1 MRYIKVLLLVIL
13 FFLVMMFFVQNQ
25 SAFSQA
31 VALKLDLLFLP
42 PVESAPLPFYT
53 LLIICFV
60 LGALCILA
68 MLMWDR
74 VSLSAKLTMAN
85 MRARSFEKDVA
96 KALKTNEA
104 LQKKLDAAE
113 AKAAVITR
121 HQREWDRHQS
131 IMDEALSEGSFDKAK
146 LAKITAETIKIRQEG
161 ERKAWGIVDKTALD
175 HTSSDGSLSQRPVDL
190 SHLSPD
196 ELLRLTKEA
205 FKTPDHE

>member
-1 MRYIKVLLLVIL
+1 MGELSRRYGVTKAAI
-13 FFLVMMFFVQNQ
+13 
-25 SAFSQA
+25 SQRA
-31 VALKLDLLFLP
+31 KKEGWLQDVSGVVDR
-42 PVESAPLPFYT
+42 
-53 LLIICFV
+53 
-60 LGALCILA
+60 LA
-68 MLMWDR
+68 E
-74 VSLSAKLTMAN
+74 AKLNGVLNTVN
-85 MRARSFEKDVA
+85 PQK
-96 KALKTNEA
+96 KAEA
-104 LQKKLDAAE
+104 LDRAAE

-131 IMDEALSEGSFDKAK
+131 IIDEALSEGSFDKAK

>member
-85 MRARSFEKDVA
+85 MRARGFEKDVA

-104 LQKKLDAAE
+104 LQKKLTPP
-113 AKAAVITR
+113 KPRPSSSPKMSKTR
-121 HQREWDRHQS
+121 KSPLQR
-131 IMDEALSEGSFDKAK
+131 
-146 LAKITAETIKIRQEG
+146 
-161 ERKAWGIVDKTALD
+161 
-175 HTSSDGSLSQRPVDL
+175 
-190 SHLSPD
+190 SPN
-196 ELLRLTKEA
+196 RRN
-205 FKTPDHE
+205 P

>member
-85 MRARSFEKDVA
+85 MRARGFEKDVA

-113 AKAAVITR
+113 
-121 HQREWDRHQS
+121 
-131 IMDEALSEGSFDKAK
+131 
-146 LAKITAETIKIRQEG
+146 
-161 ERKAWGIVDKTALD
+161 
-175 HTSSDGSLSQRPVDL
+175 SLKS
-190 SHLSPD
+190 
-196 ELLRLTKEA
+196 ELLGIIGNTSEA
-205 FKTPDHE
+205 PGHDKSVMYLAENFETVFKNKLDIIGKI

>member
-42 PVESAPLPFYT
+42 PVESALPFYT

-85 MRARSFEKDVA
+85 MRARGFEKDVA

-113 AKAAVITR
+113 AKAAQLAEDV
-121 HQREWDRHQS
+121 ENAKKS
-131 IMDEALSEGSFDKAK
+131 ASALTEQA
-146 LAKITAETIKIRQEG
+146 
-161 ERKAWGIVDKTALD
+161 
-175 HTSSDGSLSQRPVDL
+175 
-190 SHLSPD
+190 
-196 ELLRLTKEA
+196 
-205 FKTPDHE
+205 

>member
-85 MRARSFEKDVA
+85 MRARGFEKDVA
-96 KALKTNEA
+96 KALKT
-104 LQKKLDAAE
+104 LR
-113 AKAAVITR
+113 KAAGAA
-121 HQREWDRHQS
+121 DRSAAVDASQL
-131 IMDEALSEGSFDKAK
+131 DEIERCVRDLRAIAGSDRPRSG
-146 LAKITAETIKIRQEG
+146 AES
-161 ERKAWGIVDKTALD
+161 A
-175 HTSSDGSLSQRPVDL
+175 GS
-190 SHLSPD
+190 
-196 ELLRLTKEA
+196 K
-205 FKTPDHE
+205 

>member
-1 MRYIKVLLLVIL
+1 MARFDWEKIRAEYEVGSSMGELSRRYGVTKAAI
-13 FFLVMMFFVQNQ
+13 
-25 SAFSQA
+25 SQRA
-31 VALKLDLLFLP
+31 KKEGWLQDVSGVVDR
-42 PVESAPLPFYT
+42 
-53 LLIICFV
+53 
-60 LGALCILA
+60 LA
-68 MLMWDR
+68 E
-74 VSLSAKLTMAN
+74 AKLNGVLNTVN
-85 MRARSFEKDVA
+85 PQK
-96 KALKTNEA
+96 KAEA
-104 LQKKLDAAE
+104 LDRAAE

-121 HQREWDRHQS
+121 HQREWDRHQA

-190 SHLSPD
+190 SRLSPD

>member
-31 VALKLDLLFLP
+31 VALKHDLLFLP

-74 VSLSAKLTMAN
+74 LSLSAKLTMAN
-85 MRARSFEKDVA
+85 MRVRGLEKDLS
-96 KALKTNEA
+96 KALKNTE
-104 LQKKLDAAE
+104 QVE
-113 AKAAVITR
+113 
-121 HQREWDRHQS
+121 S
-131 IMDEALSEGSFDKAK
+131 K
-146 LAKITAETIKIRQEG
+146 LAASENKVAQ
-161 ERKAWGIVDKTALD
+161 
-175 HTSSDGSLSQRPVDL
+175 
-190 SHLSPD
+190 
-196 ELLRLTKEA
+196 LTDDMEQAQKSADA
-205 FKTPDHE
+205 FHA

>member
-25 SAFSQA
+25 CALSQA

-42 PVESAPLPFYT
+42 PVESAPLPFDT

-85 MRARSFEKDVA
+85 MRARGFEKDVA

-113 AKAAVITR
+113 AKAAQLAEDV
-121 HQREWDRHQS
+121 ENAKKS
-131 IMDEALSEGSFDKAK
+131 ASALTEQA
-146 LAKITAETIKIRQEG
+146 
-161 ERKAWGIVDKTALD
+161 
-175 HTSSDGSLSQRPVDL
+175 
-190 SHLSPD
+190 
-196 ELLRLTKEA
+196 
-205 FKTPDHE
+205 